1 MISRNC
7 MLRCAKCVSAN
18 MRSLPQRSH
27 VTRSSQLGN
36 AAVGDP
42 SSLRGRSPVARWS
55 DRAQHSAAGVVKGVA
70 ASCPYCWHGV
80 HNGRFPKGWDA
91 CPNRADWRPGYGT
104 GGQGGMIPAPPPR
117 DTGRQIWR
125 RARHGRPG
133 GMIPAPPPRDACCA
147 TAPGWGTG
155 GRGGWVCA
163 GGRPRRTDLGVDRGN
178 RAGRANR
185 CGSGGPLGEGT
196 AAIGRHRSAA

>member
-1 MISRNC
+1 MRLMISRNC

-80 HNGRFPKGWDA
+80 HNGQFPKGWDA

-117 DTGRQIWR
+117 D
-125 RARHGRPG
+125 
-133 GMIPAPPPRDACCA
+133 ACCA

-155 GRGGWVCA
+155 GRGGGYAPGA
-163 GGRPRRTDLGVDRGN
+163 GPRRTDLGVGRGN